1 MDCGFNHPPT
11 IKSVPPNAIRRRRR
25 WSLDSF
31 AFTLLVLLFFTEFNG
46 YRGPMCKIWPL
57 KGWDINSE
65 FLPTIDDA
73 GIISLSEALARGMK
87 QIPDGP

>member
-1 MDCGFNHPPT
+1 
-11 IKSVPPNAIRRRRR
+11 
-25 WSLDSF
+25 
-31 AFTLLVLLFFTEFNG
+31 
-46 YRGPMCKIWPL
+46 MCKIWPL